1 MDEAGF
7 WTLVESAHDQSGGD
21 MDRKSKIMAA
31 LIGKL
36 SKADATDF
44 QKHFDRKLHEAYDY
58 RLWGAAYV
66 INGGCGDDAF
76 YDFRVS
82 LISRGKAAYE
92 KALAD
97 PDSLAEDEPD
107 EIAWFYEGYQYA
119 VGDAVERV
127 VGERVRGEPH
137 PREPTGEHFDDET
150 VFKRYP
156 KLSTMMGYED
166 QL

>member
-7 WTLVESAHDQSGGD
+7 WKLVQVAHDEAKDD
-21 MDRKSKIMAA
+21 MDRKGEIVAA
-31 LIGKL
+31 LICKL
-36 SKADATDF
+36 SKADAADF
-44 QKHFDRKLHEAYDY
+44 QKHFDRKLHDAFDY

-66 INGGCGDDAF
+66 IQGGCSDDAF
-76 YDFRVS
+76 YDFRVC
-82 LISRGKAAYE
+82 LISRGKAAYD

-97 PDSLAEDEPD
+97 PDSLADDEPD
-107 EIAWFYEGYQYA
+107 ELTWFHEGYQYA
-119 VGDAVERV
+119 VSDAVERM
-127 VGERVRGEPH
+127 VGERVRGDPH
-137 PREPTGEHFDDET
+137 PREPKGEHFDDET

>member
-1 MDEAGF
+1 MDETGF
-7 WTLVESAHDQSGGD
+7 WSLVQAAHDQSHGD
-21 MDRKSKIMAA
+21 MDRKCEAIGT

-36 SKADATDF
+36 SKDDAADF
-44 QKHFDRKLHEAYDY
+44 QKQFDSKLHEAFDY

-66 INGGCGDDAF
+66 IQGGCSDDAF

-97 PDSLAEDEPD
+97 PDSLADDEPD

-119 VGDAVERV
+119 VSGAVERV